1 MATPNDQ
8 PDMNLIVKLLED
20 IQRHP
25 PAFTVKTLLAQHY
38 VSIGWFDAAVDYIA
52 ELKREAP
59 GDAEMKPLEEFAH
72 ATKAENGVN
81 SGNNSRKDLVEGYRG
96 LRQKAK
102 GIINDLSRLQAQQR
116 QIGTP
121 ISGLSARI
129 QAILVGQVS
138 SGIVTVRPAANP
150 QLVVRAI
157 QGNPEKGMDIV
168 IADLQDDIYYQ
179 RAQNWSRKG
188 NASHAENPLRAW
200 LFMHAEHENLR
211 RRLNVTETNYAW
223 DLSEPVQAITANG
236 GVMRNPLGRDMF
248 TPKDGR
254 RILMSPHGKPLDQI
268 QARQPEYSQ
277 GVSPETIQRLEELAD
292 VMLGEEE
299 RDQMTSRR
307 EIGDFQ
313 AYFTTLLDRK
323 QKTVEAFRCPAY
335 DTHTG
340 DAKATELCIH
350 KAGKFTT
357 QVAAHLMKKWGE
369 LGPPKGCV
377 VI

>member
-59 GDAEMKPLEEFAH
+59 GDAEMKALEEFAH
-72 ATKAENGVN
+72 ATKAQ
-81 SGNNSRKDLVEGYRG
+81 DLVEGYRG

-150 QLVVRAI
+150 QLVARAI

-179 RAQNWSRKG
+179 RGTSIAC
-188 NASHAENPLRAW
+188 PVL
-200 LFMHAEHENLR
+200 
-211 RRLNVTETNYAW
+211 
-223 DLSEPVQAITANG
+223 LSFLVVHCG
-236 GVMRNPLGRDMF
+236 
-248 TPKDGR
+248 
-254 RILMSPHGKPLDQI
+254 
-268 QARQPEYSQ
+268 
-277 GVSPETIQRLEELAD
+277 
-292 VMLGEEE
+292 
-299 RDQMTSRR
+299 
-307 EIGDFQ
+307 
-313 AYFTTLLDRK
+313 
-323 QKTVEAFRCPAY
+323 
-335 DTHTG
+335 
-340 DAKATELCIH
+340 
-350 KAGKFTT
+350 
-357 QVAAHLMKKWGE
+357 
-369 LGPPKGCV
+369 PKGTDTIYSTV
-377 VI
+377 AKSE

>member
-1 MATPNDQ
+1 
-8 PDMNLIVKLLED
+8 
-20 IQRHP
+20 
-25 PAFTVKTLLAQHY
+25 
-38 VSIGWFDAAVDYIA
+38 
-52 ELKREAP
+52 
-59 GDAEMKPLEEFAH
+59 
-72 ATKAENGVN
+72 
-81 SGNNSRKDLVEGYRG
+81 
-96 LRQKAK
+96 
-102 GIINDLSRLQAQQR
+102 
-116 QIGTP
+116 
-121 ISGLSARI
+121 
-129 QAILVGQVS
+129 
-138 SGIVTVRPAANP
+138 
-150 QLVVRAI
+150 
-157 QGNPEKGMDIV
+157 
-168 IADLQDDIYYQ
+168 
-179 RAQNWSRKG
+179 
-188 NASHAENPLRAW
+188 
-200 LFMHAEHENLR
+200 
-211 RRLNVTETNYAW
+211 
-223 DLSEPVQAITANG
+223 
-236 GVMRNPLGRDMF
+236 MRNPLGRDMF

-254 RILMSPHGKPLDQI
+254 GILMSPHGKPLDQI

-299 RDQMTSRR
+299 RHQMTSRR